1 MRQKNGGEHGAIR
14 GVKPGE
20 TRDDIFRETI
30 VWDIVPEKAALL
42 VIDMQRCFSEEDG
55 LFFVPEAKEKI
66 PIINS
71 VVDACRDRGIQLVWV
86 VRHPYRNDGHD
97 IGQEKDFIPWM
108 VGNPA
113 GYNEGGWGV
122 ELDEQMHKKD
132 KDLVVA
138 KTRYSAFIS
147 GSSNL
152 DRILRYHGIDTVII
166 AGVATNV
173 CCGTTARDAMML
185 DYKVIFVA
193 DANASFGEQEE
204 GGYGPGIVHEAELIT
219 LRSVFAMVCTTEE
232 LLDLLKGNQES
243 IGVA

>member
-1 MRQKNGGEHGAIR
+1 MPIR

-30 VWDIVPEKAALL
+30 VWDIVPERAALL

-71 VVDACRDRGIQLVWV
+71 VVDECRDRGIQIVWV

-132 KDLVVA
+132 EDLVVA

-152 DRILRYHGIDTVII
+152 DRIPAIPRDRHSHHRWRGHQCVLRDHRPGRND
-166 AGVATNV
+166 AGLQ
-173 CCGTTARDAMML
+173 GD
-185 DYKVIFVA
+185 
-193 DANASFGEQEE
+193 
-204 GGYGPGIVHEAELIT
+204 
-219 LRSVFAMVCTTEE
+219 LRSGC
-232 LLDLLKGNQES
+232 
-243 IGVA
+243 